1 MMKNIIREYFAAF
14 RWTRIKESYYGSNW
28 WFFIY
33 MLMIVPT
40 IFLGGEV
47 FETGKSALAFYS
59 LILPVMFH
67 LFAVPLHP
75 FTLPK
80 MMYLCPMTKQ
90 ERRKYL
96 EKSYV
101 VKILFSLLIALLGET
116 ILLVMGNYDAFMTG
130 ITFGLTVLL
139 IFATSLQTRAVGNGA
154 DWSKSKDRWETVTLI
169 FFLLQAVVLA
179 SEVATKEICSQT
191 EKIVYLGIL
200 LFIDLPLTL
209 KILSFWNETVERMMY
224 YEKRV

>member
-1 MMKNIIREYFAAF
+1 MKNIIREYFTAF
-14 RWTRIKESYYGSNW
+14 RWRRIKEGYRGSNW

-33 MLMIVPT
+33 MLVVVPMIFT
-40 IFLGGEV
+40 GGISESWQNV
-47 FETGKSALAFYS
+47 LAFYS
-59 LILPVMFH
+59 LIVPIMFH
-67 LFAVPLHP
+67 LFTVPLHP
-75 FTLPK
+75 FSLPK
-80 MMYLCPMTKQ
+80 MMYLCPMTKD
-90 ERRKYL
+90 ERRAYL
-96 EKSYV
+96 KRTYS
-101 VKILFSLLIALLGET
+101 VKVLFSFLAALLGAVG
-116 ILLVMGNYDAFMTG
+116 LMAAGGYDIF
-130 ITFGLTVLL
+130 LTVIAFVLSIL
-139 IFATSLQTRAVGNGA
+139 IIFATSLQTRAVGNGA

-179 SEVATKEICSQT
+179 SEVATKEICSPT